1 MRRTAPFLLFS
12 ALMCMVAGSAGAQDT
27 PSVLVAKVDGS
38 IDRTLASYLVDSI
51 EEAEREGSTLVLQL
65 DSAGT
70 LDQDAVALAE
80 RIHDASV
87 PVIVWVGPAP
97 AKAEGAAL
105 LFLYAASLGAV
116 APGAGV
122 GPLEPLD
129 LAGDEPAIPQREVEA
144 LATGWVQERRRATPP
159 MFPDRPVP
167 ARAALDG
174 HVASVAAVSITDLL
188 DQADGHTVGTAD
200 GEVTLETKI
209 ATSEAEQRVTVRFTE
224 LGPLDRVLHAA
235 ASPTWIYVLLVL
247 GLAAL
252 AFEATQP
259 GFGFAGFAGLGML
272 ALAVYGLTVV
282 PFSPLGLG
290 LLLAGIGLLT
300 LDVRL
305 RTLGPLSFAG
315 MLAFIAGRCWSSG
328 ASPGDR
334 RLPVAHRSVLG
345 RRVPY
350 WGFGLTVAVQSRDR
364 LTSTQRGLVGL
375 VGEARGELR
384 PDGPVFVKG
393 ALWRGRSSDGPIP
406 AGSRIRVR
414 GVDGLIL
421 RVQQE
426 PSPPR
431 APICRTRPSHRPWS
445 AWPGRLVAFVCC
457 DSLRIHRAEQQAES
471 LGRSVTKDLSK
482 ASQTGERSGG
492 GAHSRRLDLGLAVR
506 RSVQG
511 RGFVPVLR
519 AQLLREA

>member
-38 IDRTLASYLVDSI
+38 IDRTLASYVVDSI

-97 AKAEGAAL
+97 AKAAGAAL
-105 LFLYAASLGAV
+105 LFLYAASVGAV

-129 LAGDEPAIPQREVEA
+129 LAGDEPAIPQRQVEA
-144 LATGWVQERRRATPP
+144 LATGWIQERGRESPP

-188 DQADGHTVGTAD
+188 DQADGHTVGTAE

-209 ATSEAEQRVTVRFTE
+209 ATSEAEERVTVRFTE
-224 LGPLDRVLHAA
+224 LGPFDRVLHAA

-272 ALAVYGLTVV
+272 GLAVYGLTVV

-315 MLAFIAGRCWSSG
+315 MLAFIAG
-328 ASPGDR
+328 
-334 RLPVAHRSVLG
+334 SVLVFG
-345 RRVPY
+345 GVAQAIDVSPWLIGACSVAAFLY

-406 AGSRIRVR
+406 AGSLIRVR

-421 RVQQE
+421 RVEQE
-426 PSPPR
+426 PPR
-431 APICRTRPSHRPWS
+431 AQGP
-445 AWPGRLVAFVCC
+445 
-457 DSLRIHRAEQQAES
+457 
-471 LGRSVTKDLSK
+471 DLP
-482 ASQTGERSGG
+482 
-492 GAHSRRLDLGLAVR
+492 H
-506 RSVQG
+506 
-511 RGFVPVLR
+511 
-519 AQLLREA
+519 EA

>member
-1 MRRTAPFLLFS
+1 MRRVAPFLLFS

-70 LDQDAVALAE
+70 LDQDPVALAE

-97 AKAEGAAL
+97 AKAAGAAL

-129 LAGDEPAIPQREVEA
+129 LAGDEPAIPLREVEA
-144 LATGWVQERRRATPP
+144 LASGWVRERGRETPP

-174 HVASVAAVSITDLL
+174 HVASVATVSITDLL
-188 DQADGHTVGTAD
+188 DQVDGRTVGTAD

-235 ASPTWIYVLLVL
+235 ASPTWIYVLVVL

-259 GFGFAGFAGLGML
+259 GFGFAGFGGLGML

-305 RTLGPLSFAG
+305 RRLGPLSFVG
-315 MLAFIAGRCWSSG
+315 MLAFVAG
-328 ASPGDR
+328 
-334 RLPVAHRSVLG
+334 SVLVFG
-345 RRVPY
+345 GVAEEIDVSPWLVGSCSVAAFLY

-426 PSPPR
+426 PPP
-431 APICRTRPSHRPWS
+431 PQGP
-445 AWPGRLVAFVCC
+445 
-457 DSLRIHRAEQQAES
+457 
-471 LGRSVTKDLSK
+471 DLP
-482 ASQTGERSGG
+482 
-492 GAHSRRLDLGLAVR
+492 H
-506 RSVQG
+506 
-511 RGFVPVLR
+511 
-519 AQLLREA
+519 EA

>member
-12 ALMCMVAGSAGAQDT
+12 ALMCTVAGVAGAQDT
-27 PSVLVAKVDGS
+27 PSVLVVEVDGS

-70 LDQDAVALAE
+70 LDRDAVELAE

-87 PVIVWVGPAP
+87 PVIVWAGPAP
-97 AKAEGAAL
+97 AKAAGAGL

-129 LAGDEPAIPQREVEA
+129 LAGDEAEIPLREVEA
-144 LATGWVQERRRATPP
+144 LATGWVEERGRETPP
-159 MFPDRPVP
+159 SFPDRPVP

-174 HVASVAAVSITDLL
+174 HIASVAAVSITDLL
-188 DQADGHTVGTAD
+188 DLVDGRTVGTAD
-200 GEVTLETKI
+200 GEVTLQTKI
-209 ATSEAEQRVTVRFTE
+209 ATSEAEQRVTVRFTD
-224 LGPLDRVLHAA
+224 LGPFDRVLHAA

-259 GFGFAGFAGLGML
+259 GFGFAGFGGLGML
-272 ALAVYGLTVV
+272 ALAMYGLTVV
-282 PFSPLGLG
+282 PFSPTGLG
-290 LLLAGIGLLT
+290 LLLGGIGLLT

-305 RTLGPLSFAG
+305 RRLGPLSVAG
-315 MLAFIAGRCWSSG
+315 MLAFVAG
-328 ASPGDR
+328 
-334 RLPVAHRSVLG
+334 SVLVFG
-345 RRVPY
+345 GVADEIDVSPWLIGSCSVAAFLY

-421 RVQQE
+421 RVEQE
-426 PSPPR
+426 PPPAR
-431 APICRTRPSHRPWS
+431 GP
-445 AWPGRLVAFVCC
+445 
-457 DSLRIHRAEQQAES
+457 
-471 LGRSVTKDLSK
+471 DLP
-482 ASQTGERSGG
+482 
-492 GAHSRRLDLGLAVR
+492 H
-506 RSVQG
+506 
-511 RGFVPVLR
+511 
-519 AQLLREA
+519 EA

>member
-1 MRRTAPFLLFS
+1 MRRAAPFLLLS
-12 ALMCMVAGSAGAQDT
+12 ALMCIVGGSAGAQDT

-51 EEAEREGSTLVLQL
+51 EDAEREGSTLVLQL

-97 AKAEGAAL
+97 AKAAGTGL

-129 LAGDEPAIPQREVEA
+129 LAGDEPEIPPSEAEA
-144 LATGWVQERRRATPP
+144 LATGWVEERGRETPLS
-159 MFPDRPVP
+159 FPDRPVP

-174 HVASVAAVSITDLL
+174 HVASVAAISITDLL
-188 DQADGHTVGTAD
+188 DQVDGRTVGTAD

-209 ATSEAEQRVTVRFTE
+209 ATSEAEPRVTVRFTD
-224 LGPLDRVLHAA
+224 LGPFDRVLHAA

-259 GFGFAGFAGLGML
+259 GFGFAGFSGLGML

-305 RTLGPLSFAG
+305 RKLGPLSLVG
-315 MLAFIAGRCWSSG
+315 VLAFVAGSALVFG
-328 ASPGDR
+328 GVADEIDVSPWLIGSFS
-334 RLPVAHRSVLG
+334 VAAFL
-345 RRVPY
+345 Y

-364 LTSTQRGLVGL
+364 LTTTQRGLVGL
-375 VGEARGELR
+375 VGETRGELK

-421 RVQQE
+421 RVE
-426 PSPPR
+426 PEPPT
-431 APICRTRPSHRPWS
+431 AQGP
-445 AWPGRLVAFVCC
+445 
-457 DSLRIHRAEQQAES
+457 
-471 LGRSVTKDLSK
+471 DLP
-482 ASQTGERSGG
+482 
-492 GAHSRRLDLGLAVR
+492 H
-506 RSVQG
+506 
-511 RGFVPVLR
+511 
-519 AQLLREA
+519 EA

>member
-38 IDRTLASYLVDSI
+38 IDRTLASYVVDSI

-97 AKAEGAAL
+97 AKAAGAAL

-129 LAGDEPAIPQREVEA
+129 LAGDEPAIPQRQVEA
-144 LATGWVQERRRATPP
+144 LATGWIQERGRESPP

-188 DQADGHTVGTAD
+188 DQADGHTVGTAEGD
-200 GEVTLETKI
+200 VTLETKI
-209 ATSEAEQRVTVRFTE
+209 ATSEAEERVTVRFTE
-224 LGPLDRVLHAA
+224 LGPFDRVLHAA

-272 ALAVYGLTVV
+272 GLAVYGLTVV

-315 MLAFIAGRCWSSG
+315 MLAFIAG
-328 ASPGDR
+328 
-334 RLPVAHRSVLG
+334 SVLVFG
-345 RRVPY
+345 GVAQAIDVSPWLIGACSVAAFLY

-364 LTSTQRGLVGL
+364 LTSTQQGLVGL

-384 PDGPVFVKG
+384 PDGPVLVKG

-421 RVQQE
+421 RVEQE
-426 PSPPR
+426 PPR
-431 APICRTRPSHRPWS
+431 AQGP
-445 AWPGRLVAFVCC
+445 
-457 DSLRIHRAEQQAES
+457 
-471 LGRSVTKDLSK
+471 DLP
-482 ASQTGERSGG
+482 
-492 GAHSRRLDLGLAVR
+492 H
-506 RSVQG
+506 
-511 RGFVPVLR
+511 
-519 AQLLREA
+519 EA

>member
-1 MRRTAPFLLFS
+1 MRRAGPFLLFS
-12 ALMCMVAGSAGAQDT
+12 ALMCMVGGSAGAQDT

-51 EEAEREGSTLVLQL
+51 EDAEREGSTLVLQL

-97 AKAEGAAL
+97 AKAAGTGL

-129 LAGDEPAIPQREVEA
+129 LAGDEPEIPPSEAEA
-144 LATGWVQERRRATPP
+144 LATGWVEERGRETPLS
-159 MFPDRPVP
+159 FPDRPVP

-174 HVASVAAVSITDLL
+174 HVASVAAISITDLL
-188 DQADGHTVGTAD
+188 DQVDGRTVGTAD

-209 ATSEAEQRVTVRFTE
+209 ATSEAEPRVTVRFTD
-224 LGPLDRVLHAA
+224 LGPFDRVLHAA
-235 ASPTWIYVLLVL
+235 ASPTWTYVLLVL

-259 GFGFAGFAGLGML
+259 GFGFAGFSGLGML
-272 ALAVYGLTVV
+272 ALAAYGLTVV

-305 RTLGPLSFAG
+305 RKLGPLSLVG
-315 MLAFIAGRCWSSG
+315 MLAFVAG
-328 ASPGDR
+328 
-334 RLPVAHRSVLG
+334 SVLVFG
-345 RRVPY
+345 DVADEIDVSPWLIGSFSVAAFLY

-364 LTSTQRGLVGL
+364 LTTTQRGLVGL
-375 VGEARGELR
+375 VGEARGELK

-393 ALWRGRSSDGPIP
+393 ALWRGRSSDGPIA

-421 RVQQE
+421 RVE
-426 PSPPR
+426 PEPPT
-431 APICRTRPSHRPWS
+431 AQGP
-445 AWPGRLVAFVCC
+445 
-457 DSLRIHRAEQQAES
+457 
-471 LGRSVTKDLSK
+471 DLP
-482 ASQTGERSGG
+482 
-492 GAHSRRLDLGLAVR
+492 H
-506 RSVQG
+506 
-511 RGFVPVLR
+511 
-519 AQLLREA
+519 EA

>member
-12 ALMCMVAGSAGAQDT
+12 ALICMVVGSAGAQDT

-51 EEAEREGSTLVLQL
+51 EGAEREGSTLVLQL

-70 LDQDAVALAE
+70 LDQEAVALAE

-97 AKAEGAAL
+97 AKAAGAGL

-129 LAGDEPAIPQREVEA
+129 LAGDQPEIPLSEVEA
-144 LATGWVQERRRATPP
+144 LATGWVEERGRETPLS
-159 MFPDRPVP
+159 FPDRPVP
-167 ARAALDG
+167 AQAALDG

-188 DQADGHTVGTAD
+188 GQVDGRTVGTAD

-209 ATSEAEQRVTVRFTE
+209 ATSEAEQRVTVRFTD
-224 LGPLDRVLHAA
+224 LGPFDRVLHAA

-259 GFGFAGFAGLGML
+259 GFGFAGFSGLGML

-282 PFSPLGLG
+282 PFSALGLG

-305 RTLGPLSFAG
+305 RRLGPLSIVG
-315 MLAFIAGRCWSSG
+315 VLAFVAG
-328 ASPGDR
+328 
-334 RLPVAHRSVLG
+334 SVLVFG
-345 RRVPY
+345 GVADEIDVSPWLIGSCSIAALLY

-375 VGEARGELR
+375 VGEARGELM

-421 RVQQE
+421 RVEQE
-426 PSPPR
+426 PPP
-431 APICRTRPSHRPWS
+431 
-445 AWPGRLVAFVCC
+445 
-457 DSLRIHRAEQQAES
+457 
-471 LGRSVTKDLSK
+471 
-482 ASQTGERSGG
+482 
-492 GAHSRRLDLGLAVR
+492 
-506 RSVQG
+506 VQG
-511 RGFVPVLR
+511 PDLPN
-519 AQLLREA
+519 EA

>member
-1 MRRTAPFLLFS
+1 MRRAVPFLLFS
-12 ALMCMVAGSAGAQDT
+12 ALMCLVGGSAGAQDT

-51 EEAEREGSTLVLQL
+51 EDAEREGSTLVLQL

-97 AKAEGAAL
+97 AKAAGTGL

-129 LAGDEPAIPQREVEA
+129 LAGDEPEVPPSEVEA
-144 LATGWVQERRRATPP
+144 LATGWVEERGRETPLS
-159 MFPDRPVP
+159 FPDGPVP

-174 HVASVAAVSITDLL
+174 HVASVAAISIPDLL
-188 DQADGHTVGTAD
+188 DQVDGRTVGTAD

-209 ATSEAEQRVTVRFTE
+209 ATSEAEQRVTVRFTD
-224 LGPLDRVLHAA
+224 LGPFDRVLHAA

-259 GFGFAGFAGLGML
+259 GFGFAGFSGLGML
-272 ALAVYGLTVV
+272 ALAAYGLTVV

-305 RTLGPLSFAG
+305 RKLGPLSLVGMVAFVAG
-315 MLAFIAGRCWSSG
+315 
-328 ASPGDR
+328 
-334 RLPVAHRSVLG
+334 SVLVFG
-345 RRVPY
+345 GVADEIDVSPWLIGSFSVAAFLY

-364 LTSTQRGLVGL
+364 LTTTQRGLVGL
-375 VGEARGELR
+375 VGETRGELK

-421 RVQQE
+421 RVE
-426 PSPPR
+426 PEPPT
-431 APICRTRPSHRPWS
+431 AQGP
-445 AWPGRLVAFVCC
+445 
-457 DSLRIHRAEQQAES
+457 
-471 LGRSVTKDLSK
+471 DLP
-482 ASQTGERSGG
+482 
-492 GAHSRRLDLGLAVR
+492 H
-506 RSVQG
+506 
-511 RGFVPVLR
+511 
-519 AQLLREA
+519 EA

>member
-12 ALMCMVAGSAGAQDT
+12 ALMCMVARSAGAQDT

-38 IDRTLASYLVDSI
+38 IDRTLASYVVDSI

-97 AKAEGAAL
+97 AKAAGAAL

-129 LAGDEPAIPQREVEA
+129 LAGDEPAIPQRQVEA
-144 LATGWVQERRRATPP
+144 LATGWIQERGRESPP

-188 DQADGHTVGTAD
+188 DQADGHTVGTAEGD
-200 GEVTLETKI
+200 VTLETKI
-209 ATSEAEQRVTVRFTE
+209 ATSEAEERVTVRFTE
-224 LGPLDRVLHAA
+224 LGPFDRVLHAA

-272 ALAVYGLTVV
+272 GLAVYGLTVV

-315 MLAFIAGRCWSSG
+315 MLAFIAG
-328 ASPGDR
+328 
-334 RLPVAHRSVLG
+334 SVLVFG
-345 RRVPY
+345 GVAQAIDVSPWLIGACSVAAFLY

-364 LTSTQRGLVGL
+364 LTSTQQGLVGL

-384 PDGPVFVKG
+384 PDGPVLVKG

-421 RVQQE
+421 RVEQE
-426 PSPPR
+426 PPR
-431 APICRTRPSHRPWS
+431 AQGP
-445 AWPGRLVAFVCC
+445 
-457 DSLRIHRAEQQAES
+457 
-471 LGRSVTKDLSK
+471 DLP
-482 ASQTGERSGG
+482 
-492 GAHSRRLDLGLAVR
+492 H
-506 RSVQG
+506 
-511 RGFVPVLR
+511 
-519 AQLLREA
+519 EA

>member
-38 IDRTLASYLVDSI
+38 IDRTLASYVVDSI

-97 AKAEGAAL
+97 AKAAGAAL

-129 LAGDEPAIPQREVEA
+129 LAGDEPAIPQRQVEA
-144 LATGWVQERRRATPP
+144 LATGWIQERGRESPP

-188 DQADGHTVGTAD
+188 DQADGHTVGTAE

-209 ATSEAEQRVTVRFTE
+209 ATSEAEERVTVRFTE
-224 LGPLDRVLHAA
+224 LGPFDRVLHAA

-272 ALAVYGLTVV
+272 GLAVYGLTVV

-315 MLAFIAGRCWSSG
+315 MLAFIAG
-328 ASPGDR
+328 
-334 RLPVAHRSVLG
+334 SVLVFG
-345 RRVPY
+345 GVAQAIDVSPWLIGACSVAAFLY

-384 PDGPVFVKG
+384 PDGPVLVKG

-406 AGSRIRVR
+406 AGSLIRVR

-421 RVQQE
+421 RVEQE
-426 PSPPR
+426 PPYAQGP
-431 APICRTRPSHRPWS
+431 
-445 AWPGRLVAFVCC
+445 
-457 DSLRIHRAEQQAES
+457 
-471 LGRSVTKDLSK
+471 DLP
-482 ASQTGERSGG
+482 
-492 GAHSRRLDLGLAVR
+492 H
-506 RSVQG
+506 
-511 RGFVPVLR
+511 
-519 AQLLREA
+519 EA

>member
-1 MRRTAPFLLFS
+1 MRRAAPFLLLS
-12 ALMCMVAGSAGAQDT
+12 ALMCIVGGSAGAQDT

-51 EEAEREGSTLVLQL
+51 EDAEREGSTLVLQL

-97 AKAEGAAL
+97 AKAAGTGL

-129 LAGDEPAIPQREVEA
+129 LAGDEPEIPPSEAEA
-144 LATGWVQERRRATPP
+144 LATGWVEERGRETPLS
-159 MFPDRPVP
+159 FPDRPVP

-174 HVASVAAVSITDLL
+174 HVASVAAISITDLL
-188 DQADGHTVGTAD
+188 DQVDGRTVGTAD

-209 ATSEAEQRVTVRFTE
+209 ATSEAEQRVTVRFTD
-224 LGPLDRVLHAA
+224 LGPFDRVLHAA

-259 GFGFAGFAGLGML
+259 GFGFAGFSGLGML
-272 ALAVYGLTVV
+272 ALAAYGFTVV

-305 RTLGPLSFAG
+305 RKLGPLSLVG
-315 MLAFIAGRCWSSG
+315 MLAFVAG
-328 ASPGDR
+328 
-334 RLPVAHRSVLG
+334 SVLVFG
-345 RRVPY
+345 DVADEIDVSPWLIGSFSVAAFLY

-364 LTSTQRGLVGL
+364 LTTTQRGLVGL
-375 VGEARGELR
+375 VGEARGELK

-393 ALWRGRSSDGPIP
+393 ALWRGRSSDGPIA

-421 RVQQE
+421 RVE
-426 PSPPR
+426 PEPPT
-431 APICRTRPSHRPWS
+431 AQGP
-445 AWPGRLVAFVCC
+445 
-457 DSLRIHRAEQQAES
+457 
-471 LGRSVTKDLSK
+471 DLP
-482 ASQTGERSGG
+482 
-492 GAHSRRLDLGLAVR
+492 H
-506 RSVQG
+506 
-511 RGFVPVLR
+511 
-519 AQLLREA
+519 EA